1 MTKYTPEL
9 FDAVCSE
16 ISFTDKSLEFICKKL
31 DIHRA
36 SVYNWIND
44 DKILFDKYTRAKEMQ
59 AHHLAGQTIEIADE
73 TSDDYITNKF
83 GEEVTNNEAI
93 ARSRLKIDARK
104 WLAGKLHQKVYGDKV
119 STELSVTEP
128 SSFEL
133 KITRVDSGSKPQ

>member
-9 FDAVCSE
+9 FDRICEEVSY
-16 ISFTDKSLEFICKKL
+16 SDKSLEFICKKL
-31 DIHRA
+31 DIHRNTL
-36 SVYNWIND
+36 YTWINE
-44 DKILFDKYTRAKEMQ
+44 DKELYDRYARAKELQ
-59 AHHLAGQTIEIADE
+59 AHHITGQILEIADE
-73 TSDDYITNKF
+73 TSNDYSTNKF